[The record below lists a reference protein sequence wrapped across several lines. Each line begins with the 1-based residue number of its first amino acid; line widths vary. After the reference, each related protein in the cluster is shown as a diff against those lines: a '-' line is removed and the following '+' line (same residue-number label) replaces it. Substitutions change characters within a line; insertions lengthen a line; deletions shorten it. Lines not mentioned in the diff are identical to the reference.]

1 MCKGL
6 APLYR
11 IGPRSDGGRRTGAMS
26 GEVFFGRTDGR
37 TVDKKRRKNFVLGSP
52 VFWAKMKQL
61 SKVNEC
67 PKDNIFEK
75 SSHKNRNMGK
85 ETYNIIQEYSE
96 YSTIQGI
103 VYIFQRSQ
111 TTFGKIFWNIVVV
124 LMLILGTY
132 WSVEAYN
139 NWENNQVK
147 INVII
152 KSWLIFRKGDCIGYT
167 YWCKIKVD
175 ICYCFSVA

>member
-1 MCKGL
+1 M
-6 APLYR
+6 
-11 IGPRSDGGRRTGAMS
+11 
-26 GEVFFGRTDGR
+26 
-37 TVDKKRRKNFVLGSP
+37 
-52 VFWAKMKQL
+52 AKMKQL

-67 PKDNIFEK
+67 SKDKIFEK
-75 SSHKNRNMGK
+75 SSQTNRNMGK

-152 KSWLIFRKGDCIGYT
+152 NS
-167 YWCKIKVD
+167 
-175 ICYCFSVA
+175 